1 MSPNPKFQNVDE
13 YFDSLKP
20 DVRPLMDELRGLIRR
35 RVPDAEELLS
45 YGVPAFK
52 KGRIFFFYAA
62 FKKHI
67 GIYPPVEGDDDLM
80 MALKPFRG
88 DKGNLKLP
96 LNQPMPWDLIDRVL
110 DAQLTSYSK

>member
-1 MSPNPKFQNVDE
+1 MASKDKFKTVDE
-13 YFDSLKP
+13 YFDSIEP
-20 DVRPLMDELRGLIRR
+20 EVRPLMDEIRNLVCV

-52 KGRIFFFYAA
+52 KGRIFFFFAA
-62 FKKHI
+62 FKNHI

-96 LNQPMPWDLIDRVL
+96 LNQPMPWDLIERVL
-110 DAQLTSYSK
+110 EAQLQRYSK